1 MSRTTNGRNRRRLGL
16 KRETLRKLSADQLGR
31 VAGGTWGDSAD
42 CESAACVETANCDTA
57 TCWFG
62 TGSRFC

>member
-1 MSRTTNGRNRRRLGL
+1 MSRNANGRNRRRLEL
-16 KRETLRKLSADQLGR
+16 KRETLQKLSVDQLGR
-31 VAGGTWGDSAD
+31 VAGGSWGDTWD
-42 CESAACVETANCDTA
+42 CDTGACVETANCDTS